1 MAFRLFKR
9 CPVPEPPTRA
19 PGAYEEDKRSR
30 FARIP
35 DVWRNRDGLSFDMVI
50 GGCTCP
56 PCTLR
61 DFMNYL
67 IYVERNAEYLQ
78 FFLWHRDYSRRFAL
92 IAESQRRLSPEWTG
106 KEKPGPDVHVTQIA
120 NPNPRTPSLS
130 PDAAAIADGTE
141 PILPQFPPPVH
152 TAPPSTP
159 PQSPNDFDS
168 EWQASPRT
176 GMIDCDSSPRTERA
190 QMEDSPN
197 RTAERTDATRT
208 REDEVRLRF
217 IAQPFRKEISK
228 IFATYIADG
237 SSRQLNLTSQE
248 RDNLMRALAYTTH
261 PSAFSQVA
269 EAVEW
274 VLRQQ
279 SHPNFIRWTL
289 SNSNRH
295 RLLVARVLSCTAL
308 FFGLVAGILPIFS
321 SATRAWRAL
330 SALILLPGAIA
341 FLSSWD
347 GACILFLFLNRRQLH
362 PWELFSDEDEHTLE
376 KLGIVHKA
384 FESIGETNSYEDEPW
399 IPRYEKRNFFQKVF
413 DPETHIQDPALR
425 RIHFIVLLRTS
436 VVATILT
443 AVLVGIFLAMP
454 KGNFF

>member
-9 CPVPEPPTRA
+9 CPVPEPPSRVPDTLQ
-19 PGAYEEDKRSR
+19 DDSRSR
-30 FARIP
+30 FLRIP

-67 IYVERNAEYLQ
+67 IYVERNAENLQ
-78 FFLWHRDYSRRFAL
+78 FFLWHRDYTRRFSL
-92 IAESQRRLSPEWTG
+92 IAERERRRSPKWTG
-106 KEKPGPDVHVTQIA
+106 KETTTADNHIA
-120 NPNPRTPSLS
+120 QHSSPSQPLS
-130 PDAAAIADGTE
+130 PDVTMINEESE
-141 PILPQFPPPVH
+141 PMSLPQIPPPVH
-152 TAPPSTP
+152 TSPSTP
-159 PQSPNDFDS
+159 PQSAYANT
-168 EWQASPRT
+168 EWTTPPRI
-176 GMIDCDSSPRTERA
+176 GRHDYDSSPRTERTET
-190 QMEDSPN
+190 EDSPN
-197 RTAERTDATRT
+197 QGTETTDGEETRT
-208 REDEVRLRF
+208 NSF
-217 IAQPFRKEISK
+217 TAQPFRKEVGRIVS
-228 IFATYIADG
+228 TYIADG

-248 RDNLMRALAYTTH
+248 REYLMRALTFTTH
-261 PSAFSQVA
+261 PSAFSQVR
-269 EAVEW
+269 EGVEW

-295 RLLVARVLSCTAL
+295 RLLVARVLSLTAL
-308 FFGLVAGILPIFS
+308 FFGLIAGVLPIFS

-347 GACILFLFLNRRQLH
+347 GACILFLFLNRRHLH

-376 KLGIVHKA
+376 KLGIESKA
-384 FESIGETNSYEDEPW
+384 FDSLGDTNSYEDEPW

-413 DPETHIQDPALR
+413 DPDTTIQDPALR
-425 RIHFIVLLRTS
+425 RMHFIVLFRTS
-436 VVATILT
+436 LVSAVLT
-443 AVLVGIFLAMP
+443 AILVGIFLAIP